1 MTIDLIVNF
10 IIISTLFITFGL
22 MSVIEG
28 MKALRKYWDDKSKL
42 DKELTKVKRSLWINV
57 FVFIGLVMLHLFM
70 ADVPIW

>member
-1 MTIDLIVNF
+1 MTIDLIFNL

-22 MSVIEG
+22 MTVVEG
-28 MKALRKYWDDKSKL
+28 MKALRKYWDNKPKL

>member
-57 FVFIGLVMLHLFM
+57 FVFIGLVMLHLFI

>member
-1 MTIDLIVNF
+1 MTIDLIINL

-70 ADVPIW
+70 AGVPIW

>member
-1 MTIDLIVNF
+1 MTIDLIVNL